1 MMCRGIRGATTVDE
15 NTREAILSATQELL
29 QKVVESNNVTPDDVA
44 ALFFTTTADLNAE
57 FPAVA
62 ARELMGWSLTP
73 MLCGHEMSKPDGLP
87 KCLRILMLVNTNKK
101 PDELKHC
108 YIRGAKN
115 LRTFPKPA
123 PQSC

>member
-1 MMCRGIRGATTVDE
+1 MMCRGIRGATTVKE
-15 NTREAILSATQELL
+15 NTREEILEATQELL
-29 QKVVESNNVTPDDVA
+29 QQIVKANGVAPDDVA
-44 ALFFTTTADLNAE
+44 GLFFTTTADLNAE

-62 ARELMGWSLTP
+62 ARELMGWSLVA

-101 PDELKHC
+101 SGGVKHC

-115 LRTFPKPA
+115 LRTFPEKA
-123 PQSC
+123 PESR